1 MTTASLSIER
11 RNILDTVRAFARK
24 EVAPRVREYD
34 QAETVPRDLL
44 ERMAELGFY
53 GGTIPERYGG
63 LGLDHETYAMAIEEM
78 STVCHMMGLFM
89 SMASGLVGS
98 GILRYGTE
106 DQIERFLTPLAR
118 GELFGGAGVTE
129 PHSGTD
135 VAAME
140 TTVERSNGAYILRGQ
155 KIFTSNLDI
164 GDFFVTFG
172 TLDPKTPRKGICAFI
187 IPKDTPGLT
196 VRPFK
201 GKLGF
206 RPIAT
211 GELLLD
217 DCRVPAENRLGEEG
231 EGLRVA
237 MCAVENGRLSVAA
250 RSVGIARGCLEA
262 SRAYAS
268 ERIVFNQPIARF
280 QLVQSKITD
289 MLVGVETAHLL
300 LRRAG
305 QALDEGQPARKLVSM
320 AKMYASDVAMRSA
333 TDAMQ
338 IHGAYGVLDDYPVA
352 RYFRDAKVMQIVE
365 GTNDLHRSMIA
376 ELEFGYR
383 PER

>member
-1 MTTASLSIER
+1 MSSAELSIER
-11 RNILDTVRAFARK
+11 ENIIDTVGAFARA
-24 EVAPRVREYD
+24 EVAPRVRDYD
-34 QAETVPRDLL
+34 RAETVPRDLL

-53 GGTIPERYGG
+53 GGTIPEKYGG

-98 GILRYGTE
+98 GILHYGNE
-106 DQIERFLTPLAR
+106 DQIERYLTPLAQ
-118 GELFGGAGVTE
+118 GKAFGGAGVTE

-135 VAAME
+135 VGAME

-164 GDFFVTFG
+164 ADFFVTFA
-172 TLDPKTPRKGICAFI
+172 TLDPKNPRKGVCAFVV
-187 IPKDTPGLT
+187 PKDAPGLT

-201 GKLGF
+201 DKLGF

-211 GELLLD
+211 GELVFD
-217 DCRVPAENRLGEEG
+217 ECRVPAENRLGEEG

-250 RSVGIARGCLEA
+250 RSVGVARACLE
-262 SRAYAS
+262 SSLAYAR
-268 ERIVFNQPIARF
+268 ERVVFDQPIARL

-289 MLVGVETAHLL
+289 MIVGSETAHLL
-300 LRRAG
+300 LRRAAE
-305 QALDEGQPARKLVSM
+305 ALDQGQPARKLVSM
-320 AKMYASDVAMRSA
+320 AKMHASDVAMRSA
-333 TDAMQ
+333 TEAMQ
-338 IHGAYGVLDDYPVA
+338 IHGAYSCLDDYPVS
-352 RYFRDAKVMQIVE
+352 RYFRDAKFLQIVE
-365 GTNDLHRSMIA
+365 GTNDLHRAMIA

>member
-1 MTTASLSIER
+1 MSTEVSIDRHSIIE
-11 RNILDTVRAFARK
+11 TVGAFARK
-24 EVAPRVREYD
+24 EVAPRVRQYD
-34 QAETVPRDLL
+34 RDETLPTDLL
-44 ERMAELGFY
+44 ARMGELGFY

-89 SMASGLVGS
+89 SMPSGLVGS
-98 GILRYGTE
+98 GILHYGSE
-106 DQIERFLTPLAR
+106 DQIQRYLAPLAR
-118 GELFGGAGVTE
+118 GEMFGGAGVTE

-135 VAAME
+135 VGAMQ
-140 TTVERSNGAYILRGQ
+140 TTVERSGGSYILRGQ
-155 KIFTSNLDI
+155 KIFTSNLELA
-164 GDFFVTFG
+164 DFFITFG
-172 TLDPKTPRKGICAFI
+172 TLDPQHPRKGVCAFVV
-187 IPKDTPGLT
+187 PKDTPGLT

-201 GKLGF
+201 DKLGF

-211 GELLLD
+211 GELILD
-217 DCRVPAENRLGEEG
+217 ECRVPAEDRLGEEG

-250 RSVGIARGCLEA
+250 RSVGIARACLQ
-262 SRAYAS
+262 SSTDYAA
-268 ERIVFNQPIARF
+268 ERIVFGQPIARF

-289 MLVGVETAHLL
+289 MLVGAQTAHLL

-305 QALDEGQPARKLVSM
+305 QALDQGESSRQLVSM
-320 AKMYASDVAMRSA
+320 AKMYASDIAMRSA
-333 TDAMQ
+333 NDAMQ
-338 IHGAYGVLDDYPVA
+338 IHGAYGCLDDYPVG
-352 RYFRDAKVMQIVE
+352 RYFRDAKLLQIVE
-365 GTNDLHRSMIA
+365 GTNDLHRAMIA